1 MNIEILTSILSDT
14 LRAATPL
21 ILAATGELI
30 AEKSG
35 VLNLGVEGM
44 MLVGAASGFVA
55 AVVTGNVYLALL
67 IAVLAGIIIS
77 LIHAVLVITINAN
90 QVASG
95 LALSIFGSG
104 VSAFIGA
111 EYVGETIAPLK
122 PLGIPVLKSIPIIGT
137 LFNQDILVYAAIL
150 LIILVSWFL
159 YKTRLGLI
167 LRSIGE
173 SPESANKLGLKVR
186 QIRYLSVLFGGAMAG
201 LAGSYLSLAYTPLWA
216 ENMTSGKGWIAIAL
230 VAFASWKPA
239 RILPGA
245 YLFGGISAIQL
256 TIKAMGVNISPYLLS
271 SFPYIAT
278 ILMLVIISRDET
290 RLKLQAPAS
299 LGESFRDSRNW

>member
-1 MNIEILTSILSDT
+1 MNLQLLTSITNDT
-14 LRAATPL
+14 LKAATPL

-35 VLNLGVEGM
+35 VFNLGVEGM
-44 MLVGAASGFVA
+44 MLVGAASGFIA
-55 AVVTGNVYLALL
+55 AVVTGNIYLALL
-67 IAVLAGIIIS
+67 VSVVAGIIIA

-111 EYVGETIAPLK
+111 EYVGKTIAPLQ
-122 PLGIPVLKSIPIIGT
+122 PLGIPILKSIPIIGA
-137 LFNQDILVYAAIL
+137 LFNQDILVYTSIL

-159 YKTRLGLI
+159 HKTRLGLI

-173 SPESANKLGLKVR
+173 SPQSANKLGLKVR
-186 QIRYLSVLFGGAMAG
+186 QIRYLSVMFGGAMAG

-216 ENMTSGKGWIAIAL
+216 ENMASGKGWIAIAL

-239 RILPGA
+239 RILLGA

-256 TIKAMGVNISPYLLS
+256 TLQAIGVNLSPYLLS

-278 ILMLVIISRDET
+278 ILVLVIISRDET

-299 LGESFRDSRNW
+299 LGEPFRSSGNW

>member
-1 MNIEILTSILSDT
+1 MNIDLITSIISDT
-14 LRAATPL
+14 LKAGTPL

-44 MLVGAASGFVA
+44 MLVGAVSGFITVVA
-55 AVVTGNVYLALL
+55 TANIYLGLL
-67 IAVLAGIIIS
+67 IAMLAGMGIA
-77 LIHAVLVITINAN
+77 LIHAFLAISIGAN

-104 VSAFIGA
+104 LSAFIGA
-111 EYVGETIAPLK
+111 EYIGKTITPLQ
-122 PLGIPVLKSIPIIGT
+122 PLGIPILKSIPIFGT
-137 LFNQDILVYAAIL
+137 LFNQDILVYASIL
-150 LIILVSWFL
+150 LIIFVWWFL
-159 YKTRLGLI
+159 YKTRSGLV

-173 SPESANKLGLKVR
+173 SPEAANKLGLKVY
-186 QIRYLSVLFGGAMAG
+186 QVRYFAVMFGGAMAG

-230 VAFASWKPA
+230 VAFATWKPT
-239 RILPGA
+239 RILLGA

-256 TIKAMGVNISPYLLS
+256 TLQATGVNISPYLLS
-271 SFPYIAT
+271 SLPYLTT
-278 ILMLVIISRDET
+278 ILVLVIISRNQT
-290 RLKLQAPAS
+290 RLKLDTPAS
-299 LGESFRDSRNW
+299 LGEPFRTSN

>member
-1 MNIEILTSILSDT
+1 MTLQLLTSIISDT
-14 LRAATPL
+14 LKAATPL

-44 MLVGAASGFVA
+44 MLVGAASGFIA

-67 IAVLAGIIIS
+67 IAILAGAIIA
-77 LIHAVLVITINAN
+77 LIHAFLVITINAN

-111 EYVGETIAPLK
+111 EYVGKTIASLK
-122 PLGIPVLKSIPIIGT
+122 PVEIPVLKSIPIIGA
-137 LFNQDILVYAAIL
+137 LFNQDILVYASIL

-159 YKTRLGLI
+159 SKTRLGLI

-173 SPESANKLGLKVR
+173 SPQTAYKLGLKVR
-186 QIRYLSVLFGGAMAG
+186 QIRYLSVIFGGAMAG

-230 VAFASWKPA
+230 VAFANWKPVK
-239 RILPGA
+239 ILLGA

-256 TIKAMGVNISPYLLS
+256 TLQAMGVNISPFLLS
-271 SFPYIAT
+271 SLPYIAT
-278 ILMLVIISRDET
+278 ILVLVIISRDET
-290 RLKLQAPAS
+290 RLELQAPAS
-299 LGESFRDSRNW
+299 LGEAFRGSGN